1 MSVDTGLIDP
11 FACDVMAKSLRG
23 VVVCGAQEVVVTM
36 RRLRIRI
43 AIAVSALVA
52 ATSTSTMGVCVDAAR
67 VNRDDAFIGYSERSV
82 PARRRDD
89 VDEAD
94 DDGGDGLILSTRA
107 GDIAITLRADWAPKL
122 VADIITAVRVGGACR
137 RADGGCAFYRSE
149 AVPEP
154 GAVDNYGG
162 PGPPYALLQGS
173 FEGLGN
179 THEKE
184 IATRAK
190 RAYACLIGQGADF
203 FIATRDHDE
212 WGLGHTVFGVVD
224 AAGMAVVDAIT
235 QNEHNLYPVT
245 RATWGQTNVTTLVER
260 LPFAAW
266 LGSPPL

>member
-1 MSVDTGLIDP
+1 
-11 FACDVMAKSLRG
+11 
-23 VVVCGAQEVVVTM
+23 M
-36 RRLRIRI
+36 RRLRIGI

-52 ATSTSTMGVCVDAAR
+52 ATSTSTTGVCVDAAR

-89 VDEAD
+89 VAEAD
-94 DDGGDGLILSTRA
+94 DGGGELTLSTRA
-107 GDIAITLRADWAPKL
+107 GDITITLRADWAPKL

-137 RADGGCAFYRSE
+137 RADGTCAFYRSE
-149 AVPEP
+149 AVPAP

-162 PGPPYALLQGS
+162 PGPPYALLQGN

-184 IATRAK
+184 IVTRAK

-203 FIATRDHDE
+203 FIATRAHDE

-260 LPFAAW
+260 LPFAAR
-266 LGSPPL
+266 LASALAPLA

>member
-1 MSVDTGLIDP
+1 
-11 FACDVMAKSLRG
+11 
-23 VVVCGAQEVVVTM
+23 M
-36 RRLRIRI
+36 RRLRIGI

-52 ATSTSTMGVCVDAAR
+52 ATSTSTTGVCVDAAR

-94 DDGGDGLILSTRA
+94 DGGSELTLSTRA
-107 GDIAITLRADWAPKL
+107 GDITITLRADWAPKL
-122 VADIITAVRVGGACR
+122 VADIITAVRVGGAGR
-137 RADGGCAFYRSE
+137 RADGTCAVYRSE
-149 AVPEP
+149 AVPAP

-162 PGPPYALLQGS
+162 PGPPYALLQGN

-184 IATRAK
+184 IVTRAK

-203 FIATRDHDE
+203 FIATRAHDE

-260 LPFAAW
+260 LPFAAR
-266 LGSPPL
+266 LASALAPLA